1 MNIKR
6 EGNSVLLCCGK
17 GRCPALK
24 KTENDMYSLKDDFGG
39 EVKLSKEQLN
49 VIQEALKELDN
60 S

>member
-1 MNIKR
+1 MLRKR
-6 EGNSVLLCCGK
+6 QK
-17 GRCPALK
+17 CPALK
-24 KTENDMYSLKDDFGG
+24 KTEDDMYSLKDDFGG